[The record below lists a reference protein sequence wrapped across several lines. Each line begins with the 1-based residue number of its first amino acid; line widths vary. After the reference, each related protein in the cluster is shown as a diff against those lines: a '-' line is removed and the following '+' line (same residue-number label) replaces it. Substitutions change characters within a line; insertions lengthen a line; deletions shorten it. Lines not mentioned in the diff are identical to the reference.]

1 MQAVAAM
8 FKMLELRRSL
18 MAIESMRNAIEEAK
32 TSADSQNWKLDQSKM
47 KLLPG
52 IEQRNKHLTLE
63 FMNSEMEKYG
73 ICTEA
78 QKIHFLTQ
86 VMHESSNL
94 TRMNELAPKNTND
107 LVEYFSNK
115 YGHRKDLGCQ
125 KPIDD
130 NN

>member
-1 MQAVAAM
+1 VTEITIRVTYSLKKSVIDRIKAQLKEGRRVWAQMQAVAAM

-78 QKIHFLTQ
+78 
-86 VMHESSNL
+86 
-94 TRMNELAPKNTND
+94 
-107 LVEYFSNK
+107 
-115 YGHRKDLGCQ
+115 
-125 KPIDD
+125 
-130 NN
+130 